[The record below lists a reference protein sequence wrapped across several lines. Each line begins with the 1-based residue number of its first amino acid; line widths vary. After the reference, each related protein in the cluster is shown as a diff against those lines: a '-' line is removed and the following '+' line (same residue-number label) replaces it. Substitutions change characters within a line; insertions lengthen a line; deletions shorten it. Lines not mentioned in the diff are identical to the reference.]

1 MKGSN
6 VSLSIKVF
14 SDVISSLSTFW
25 TLSTELNANASS
37 PNPPFISV
45 KLTLVSTVCLLI
57 VLFFVTPVVFTVLIQ
72 LSLVGFNFNVPV

>member
-25 TLSTELNANASS
+25 TLSLEVNDNASS

-45 KLTLVSTVCLLI
+45 RLTLVSTFCLLM
-57 VLFFVTPVVFTVLIQ
+57 VLVFVTPVVFTVLIQ